1 MFGKTDDTILRFPYF
16 LVKKICDIHI
26 IHRINVGRQCVVEMP
41 DIRKIEEKNNH
52 AFSVKKFCY
61 KMPDKVITVKE
72 LKKNDDMIL
81 KLSRECVYYSQNFI
95 PQLQEL
101 FRSVDFDR
109 FSTIYFRVIEYG
121 LEIRKVDFRQVR
133 KRHHEFM
140 SKTGSISK
148 YF

>member
-1 MFGKTDDTILRFPYF
+1 
-16 LVKKICDIHI
+16 
-26 IHRINVGRQCVVEMP
+26 
-41 DIRKIEEKNNH
+41 
-52 AFSVKKFCY
+52 
-61 KMPDKVITVKE
+61 MPDKVITVNE
-72 LKKNDDMIL
+72 LKNNDDMIL

-101 FRSVDFDR
+101 FREVDFDR

-140 SKTGSISK
+140 SKTGSIPK